1 MFDKMNIK
9 PLALTILVHL
19 SRSSGKEFYVR
30 EVARVTGGS
39 LGGCHKALKELQAL
53 GLARSR
59 KSGRNLYYMVDE
71 ENPAITHFK
80 IFSNLLD
87 LKVLA
92 DSLSAISSKVLLFGS
107 CAVGTDTLESD
118 IDLMIVT
125 DEPNRA
131 NALVKSASMSR
142 KIQAVIFT
150 PGQLMLSREKDPA
163 FHGEVDKGIVLYR
176 AEDERL

>member
-30 EVARVTGGS
+30 EVARITGGS

-53 GLARSR
+53 GLAWSR
-59 KSGRNLYYMVDE
+59 KSGRNLYYTVDE
-71 ENPAITHFK
+71 ANSAIPHFK
-80 IFSNLLD
+80 IFSNLLE
-87 LKVLA
+87 LKELV
-92 DSLSAISSKVLLFGS
+92 DSLVPYSHKAVLFGS
-107 CAVGTDTLESD
+107 CALGTDTLESD

-125 DEPNRA
+125 DEPDKIQN
-131 NALVKSASMSR
+131 LLKTMKLSR

-150 PGQLMLSREKDPA
+150 PGQLMLSLENDPA
-163 FHGEVDKGIVLYR
+163 FHSEVDKGIVLHR
-176 AEDERL
+176 TEDERL